1 MAANDSAEWQ
11 HRPHLTGACKT
22 GASKIYAV
30 LTNVQIA
37 VMGRVLATQT
47 ECMNVQVIGACK
59 IRAWPCRELFLYAFA
74 FACGDLWHRG

>member
-47 ECMNVQVIGACK
+47 EGMNVQVIVA
-59 IRAWPCRELFLYAFA
+59 
-74 FACGDLWHRG
+74 